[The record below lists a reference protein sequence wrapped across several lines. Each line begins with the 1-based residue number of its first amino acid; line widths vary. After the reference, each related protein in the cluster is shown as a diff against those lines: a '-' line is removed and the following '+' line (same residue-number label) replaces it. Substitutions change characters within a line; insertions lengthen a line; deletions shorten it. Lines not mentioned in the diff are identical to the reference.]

1 MSVDTNT
8 LTYLLTLKPIEF
20 DTILSL
26 VGEKYNQLQK
36 LPLKRRKQLNIMFGV
51 NYMNDY
57 ENCLYEIKH
66 KMESIRYDEQ

>member
-8 LTYLLTLKPIEF
+8 LTYLLTLTPIEF

-26 VGEKYNQLQK
+26 VVEKYNLLQK
-36 LPLKRRKQLNIMFGV
+36 LPLKKRKQLDVMYGS

-57 ENCLYEIKH
+57 ENTLYGIKH
-66 KMESIRYDEQ
+66 KMEVMRYEE